1 VSGRAIDW
9 EQTVPGIAAASTQ
22 QGAPVAVKKAKRK
35 AKRAKED
42 LYRQLVL
49 DAAQHVFAQ
58 KGYDDAKIGEI
69 AEESGISLQT
79 LYSVFPGKAA
89 IYSSI
94 HESGDR
100 ELHRRAVDS
109 AQSESDP
116 LASMLAGL
124 RATTLYFLEHPDFL
138 RLRLHGGFTW
148 GAEAMANGSLG
159 RTEAWRAALDMLR
172 GACRRCIDEKVFVDR
187 DPSLI
192 ARMVVSMQQV
202 ELAHWLESGMKSE
215 PEIVAK
221 EIEAQVTRAFRRSDP
236 VRSESQ
242 GD

>member
-1 VSGRAIDW
+1 M
-9 EQTVPGIAAASTQ
+9 
-22 QGAPVAVKKAKRK
+22 AVRKAKRK

-58 KGYDDAKIGEI
+58 KSYDDAKIGEI
-69 AEESGISLQT
+69 AEESGISPQT

-94 HESGDR
+94 HESGDQ
-100 ELHRRAVDS
+100 ELHRRAVRS
-109 AQSESDP
+109 ALSESDP
-116 LASMLAGL
+116 LTSMLAGL

-148 GAEAMANGSLG
+148 GAEAMANGSVG

-172 GACRRCIDEKVFVDR
+172 GACRRCIEEEVFVDR

-215 PEIVAK
+215 HEDVAR
-221 EIEAQVTRAFRRSDP
+221 EIEAQVARAFRRSDSGDGEP
-236 VRSESQ
+236 Q
-242 GD
+242 GG